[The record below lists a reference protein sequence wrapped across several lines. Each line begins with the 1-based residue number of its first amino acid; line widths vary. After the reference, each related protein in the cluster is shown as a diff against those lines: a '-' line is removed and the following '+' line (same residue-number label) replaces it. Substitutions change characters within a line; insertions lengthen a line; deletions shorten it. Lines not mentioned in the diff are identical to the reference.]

1 LIVLSRKAATSDLR
15 RRSRI
20 AGYAPTPFVDLLA
33 AFGAAMQPK
42 PTRPLSAEQKR
53 LRQYE
58 AQRRHL
64 SKVLLAEQNRLVQ
77 VSCAELRSLSRSLI
91 SKIKKQNLFK
101 WKHYQPDI
109 ILLTVRWYLRYNLSF
124 RNLVEMMEE
133 RGLSMDQTTIMRCVH
148 AELDERVR
156 RHLKPT
162 NDSWRVDE
170 TYIKVKGQWM
180 YLYRAVDSEGNTIDF
195 YFSKTRDKRAA
206 KCFFKKAL
214 RSFHVSKPRVIT
226 VDKNP
231 AYPIAV
237 EELRKEKN
245 MPSGMQLRQKKYLN
259 NIVEQDHRFI
269 KKRVRSML
277 GLKSFRTATYILSGI
292 EAMHMIKKKQVH
304 QGVKYV

>member
-1 LIVLSRKAATSDLR
+1 
-15 RRSRI
+15 
-20 AGYAPTPFVDLLA
+20 
-33 AFGAAMQPK
+33 
-42 PTRPLSAEQKR
+42 
-53 LRQYE
+53 
-58 AQRRHL
+58 
-64 SKVLLAEQNRLVQ
+64 
-77 VSCAELRSLSRSLI
+77 
-91 SKIKKQNLFK
+91 
-101 WKHYQPDI
+101 
-109 ILLTVRWYLRYNLSF
+109 
-124 RNLVEMMEE
+124 MMEE
-133 RGLSMDQTTIMRCVH
+133 RGLTMAHTTIMRWVH
-148 AELDERVR
+148 QYGPELDERVR

-214 RSFHVSKPRVIT
+214 RSFHVSKPLVIT

-259 NIVEQDHRFI
+259 NIVEQDHRCI

-304 QGVKYV
+304 QGVEYVQNEVKSEVGK